1 MDQDANDAV
10 LDSYTSQ
17 GKADAEI
24 NFTNYTPQ
32 VVVDWVNKG
41 YEVVNA
47 KNDNDSAIAASLTGT
62 DPAKW
67 KFGNFDNN
75 QKIVQAFTI
84 TLKHKHTTFNPQNPG
99 QPNEPLNPKDPTGPK
114 VTQAMLDYQETYT
127 ATVHYEGAGKDTPVD
142 NVQRSTWTR
151 SITVD
156 NVTGGILNTTPWV
169 STDSYKNV
177 PTPVVQSYHAN
188 KANVPAP
195 KNERKDIINYVL
207 YAPNGAIVPVDPD
220 GNPILGVKHPV
231 FPTDPTNPTKP
242 AVGKVPTAPD
252 GWLPTKPNE
261 KPGDLISPDPQ
272 NPSADVKV
280 PFHKQETPPP
290 VITEQK
296 AQVQYIDLDEHD
308 KIMSQSPILTGK
320 SGAKIDYSTAKSIKT
335 YEDQGYVL
343 VNDGFF

>member
-1 MDQDANDAV
+1 MQIVDQDANDAV

-127 ATVHYEGAGKDTPVD
+127 ATVHYAGAEDATLAV
-142 NVQRSTWTR
+142 NVQTAHWNRSL
-151 SITVD
+151 TVD
-156 NVTGGILNTTPWV
+156 KVSGEIIEDDDQTTDWQV
-169 STDSYKNV
+169 DQDSFADIA
-177 PTPVVQSYHAN
+177 TPVVNGYHADQ
-188 KANVPAP
+188 KVV
-195 KNERKDIINYVL
+195 KGGKVTKEDVTKTVNYV
-207 YAPNGAIVPVDPD
+207 ANGHVVPVDHD
-220 GNPILGVKHPV
+220 GNQIESAPQPV
-231 FPTDPTNPTKP
+231 FETDPQDPTR
-242 AVGKVPTAPD
+242 V
-252 GWLPTKPNE
+252 
-261 KPGDLISPDPQ
+261 
-272 NPSADVKV
+272 
-280 PFHKQETPPP
+280 
-290 VITEQK
+290 
-296 AQVQYIDLDEHD
+296 LDEQAVPSL
-308 KIMSQSPILTGK
+308 MATS
-320 SGAKIDYSTAKSIKT
+320 
-335 YEDQGYVL
+335 VM
-343 VNDGFF
+343 